1 MNEDVN
7 VRIIKKLKD
16 GQYKENV
23 KEFLLWAIREEFQR
37 QGSRWIF
44 KDEYNSQIST
54 LLKKEVK

>member
-7 VRIIKKLKD
+7 VRIIKKLQD
-16 GQYKENV
+16 GRYKENV

-44 KDEYNSQIST
+44 KDEYNSQIIT
-54 LLKKEVK
+54 LLKKESK